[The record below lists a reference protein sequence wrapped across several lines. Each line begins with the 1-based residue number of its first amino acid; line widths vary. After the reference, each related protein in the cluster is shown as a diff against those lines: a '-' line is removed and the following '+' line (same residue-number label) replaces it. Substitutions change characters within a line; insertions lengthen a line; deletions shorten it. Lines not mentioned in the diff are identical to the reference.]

1 MAQYI
6 SMKKYNILALAL
18 VVVLSLF
25 FVYYAVEAA
34 STVGTN
40 LSTTGTFSTTTASL
54 SASLEVATGA
64 SLSGNLQFGGSGT
77 HTLGVNSGSGALTIN
92 AFTLGGAVTGGS
104 QDITGLAA
112 IGAVN
117 ASLSTNFEAV
127 GYASISGAL
136 QFGGSGTHTIGV
148 NSGSGALTIN
158 AFTLGGAVTG
168 GSQDI
173 TGLAAI
179 GAVNASLST
188 NFEAVGYASISGALQ
203 FGGSGTHTIGVNSG
217 SGALTINAFT
227 LGGAV
232 TGGSQ
237 DITGLA
243 AIGAVNASL
252 STNFEAVGYASISGA
267 LQFGGS
273 GTHTIGV
280 NSGSG
285 ALTINA
291 FTLGGAVT
299 GNSQNLTGIA
309 GFGSLTASISN
320 GFEAGSYASASKLI
334 IGGQLASISTG
345 ARYTAEFSSGSTTAS
360 TSINFGG
367 AGATLGTCLQLKD
380 SLGNNVYLRIIGGA
394 SATGA
399 TNLVSV
405 SLTSCR

>member
-6 SMKKYNILALAL
+6 SMKKYNILTLAL
-18 VVVLSLF
+18 VVVTSLF
-25 FVYYAVEAA
+25 FVYYAVDAA

-104 QDITGLAA
+104 QNITGVALLS
-112 IGAVN
+112 AVQ
-117 ASLSTNFEAV
+117 ASVSTAFEV
-127 GYASISGAL
+127 GTYASISG
-136 QFGGSGTHTIGV
+136 
-148 NSGSGALTIN
+148 N
-158 AFTLGGAVTG
+158 
-168 GSQDI
+168 
-173 TGLAAI
+173 
-179 GAVNASLST
+179 
-188 NFEAVGYASISGALQ
+188 LQ